1 MKTGAGL
8 FVILLAA
15 VASLVL
21 LWLTSIPLGI
31 PGEWTWARLDYA
43 PAAFAWGLT
52 LLVIGGGLYAA
63 FAWLA
68 DRRLEDASRTETALW
83 LLLLV
88 AVSFGWL
95 TAIQSGAIP
104 GLGLAKAP
112 HVLFYRRTEGY
123 FFQARYE
130 VESVPEFIAGYE
142 SLMAERDYLHIGTHP
157 PGLTHLYCELLQV
170 CRSSPR
176 LVACLEQTQP
186 EVVTQT
192 FELLQEQNRLLDQ
205 EFTRTDAACL
215 WLAAILTQL
224 MAVLTV
230 VPMFLWMRLSSD
242 RMATWRTIVFW
253 PLVPAVA
260 VFMPKSDVLYPLLA
274 MTAAWLWR
282 SAWFRC
288 RERLSILGLM
298 TALLGS
304 LVLWGGMVLSLAF
317 LTVFAL
323 IGVQMV
329 CDVLADGPR
338 GRTRQAWLLHQMTVA
353 VAFLGIALIALGGVL
368 STFGY
373 YGLNLLTVWQWNFSN
388 HALFYDHNPRN
399 WWKWILVNPLE
410 LTLAVGAPIVLLA
423 KWGSLRRLQN
433 LRPWLASPVV
443 PFTVVWAL
451 LWLSGKNM
459 GEAARLWI
467 ILMPWLT
474 AAAVNAFEGDD
485 DRGSGGRDQTTD
497 RRYERSTVLGRRG
510 WLLVLCLQIVV
521 AGLTTLRV
529 DGFHFTDLLRP

>member
-8 FVILLAA
+8 LVIVLAA
-15 VASLVL
+15 VASLAL
-21 LWLTSIPLGI
+21 LWLTSVPLGV
-31 PGEWTWARLDYA
+31 PGEWTWARLDYT
-43 PAAFAWGLT
+43 PAAFTWGLT
-52 LLVIGGGLYAA
+52 LLLLGGGLYAA

-68 DRRLEDASRTETALW
+68 DRRLEDASRLEAALW

-95 TAIQSGAIP
+95 TAMQSGAIT

-123 FFQARYE
+123 FYQARYE

-157 PGLTHLYCELLQV
+157 PGLTLLYGELLQL

-176 LVACLEQTQP
+176 LVAWLEQTQP

-192 FELLQEQNRLLDQ
+192 FELLAEQNRLLDQ

-224 MAVLTV
+224 AAALTV
-230 VPMFLWMRLSSD
+230 VPMFLWLRLSSG
-242 RMATWRTIVFW
+242 RGATWRTIVYW
-253 PLVPAVA
+253 PLAPAVA
-260 VFMPKSDVLYPLLA
+260 VFLPKSDALYPLLA
-274 MTAAWLWR
+274 IAAAWLWR

-288 RERLSILGLM
+288 RERLSLVGLM

-304 LVLWGGMVLSLAF
+304 VVLWGGMLLSLAF

-338 GRTRQAWLLHQMTVA
+338 GRTRQAWLLHQTTVA
-353 VAFLGIALIALGGVL
+353 IAFLGIALIALGGVL
-368 STFGY
+368 SAFGY
-373 YGLNLLTVWQWNFSN
+373 HGLNLLTVWQWNFSN
-388 HALFYDHNPRN
+388 HALFYEHNPRT
-399 WWKWILVNPLE
+399 WWKWVLVNPLE
-410 LTLAVGAPIVLLA
+410 LTFAVGAPVVLLA
-423 KWGSLRRLQN
+423 KWGSLRRLRN
-433 LRPWLASPVV
+433 LRSWLASPVA

-474 AAAVNAFEGDD
+474 ASAVNAFEGEDD
-485 DRGSGGRDQTTD
+485 LEAARGEEAADKRQETCA
-497 RRYERSTVLGRRG
+497 VLGRRG
-510 WLLVLCLQIVV
+510 WLLVLCLQMVV